1 MSIMLALFSLVPNL
15 SKYPFK
21 NEESLRTIVAFEMWH
36 SKSYFQPTLL
46 GELYFNKPP
55 LFNWL
60 IMAYSHIFPWSEITA
75 RAVSLTFLFLT
86 IFAVGLFSY
95 NLFKKVNLSLL
106 SSLIFLTFGNVL
118 FFYGY
123 LAEIDI
129 TFTFFVFAGMISL
142 YLWQRGTFF
151 WTILS
156 GIIFGLSALLKG
168 LPAYAFLTLSLLAF
182 AIYNRNLKALLNK
195 GTVLIYLISLLI
207 PLLWLLQTPEP
218 LEYLKNLWRE
228 SFSRVEGDFF
238 KAKAYAYL
246 PSD

>member
-1 MSIMLALFSLVPNL
+1 MLALFSLVPNL

-151 WTILS
+151 GPFYLALS
-156 GIIFGLSALLKG
+156 L
-168 LPAYAFLTLSLLAF
+168 AFL
-182 AIYNRNLKALLNK
+182 
-195 GTVLIYLISLLI
+195 
-207 PLLWLLQTPEP
+207 P
-218 LEYLKNLWRE
+218 
-228 SFSRVEGDFF
+228 FSRAF
-238 KAKAYAYL
+238 L
-246 PSD
+246 PTPSLRFPSLPLPYTTGT